1 MKNRERPFELKVY
14 DALLHRKPF
23 SEKEKS
29 KHRKLKRG
37 YEGELL
43 FDNYLE
49 KIPSDYI
56 LLKDYWLSHNNRFFQ
71 IDHALLI
78 NNRFYL
84 YDVKNFIGDYYY
96 EEEALYYAS
105 GAEVDDPL
113 IQLKRTES
121 LVRQLLQS
129 HRFQPCIQAAIV
141 FINPE
146 FALFQAPRDAK
157 MLLPNQLNRHLKQFM
172 NPHPMDPALVKI
184 ANKLKELRL
193 EGSPFLQLPHYC
205 MKELK
210 KGIRCKLCK
219 RVHTQIGENIYE
231 CKYCGAREWVKN
243 AVMRNIQD
251 FKILFPE
258 RKITTQA
265 IYEWCNIGWSKR
277 RIQYLLKN
285 NFIQKGSHRGVYYV

>member
-1 MKNRERPFELKVY
+1 MNRRERPFELKVY
-14 DALLHRKPF
+14 DALLYRKPF

-29 KHRKLKRG
+29 KYRKLKRG

-78 NNRFYL
+78 NNCFYL

-96 EEEALYYAS
+96 EDEALYYAS
-105 GAEVDDPL
+105 GTEVDNPL

-121 LVRQLLQS
+121 LVRQLLHS
-129 HRFQPCIQAAIV
+129 CRFQPFIQASIV

-146 FALFQAPRDAK
+146 FALFQAPRGSK
-157 MLLPNQLNRHLKQFM
+157 MLLPNQLNRHIKQFM
-172 NPHPMDPALVKI
+172 NPLPIDPIFIKI

-193 EGSPFLQLPHYC
+193 EKSPFLQLPDYP

-210 KGIRCKLCK
+210 KGIPCKLC
-219 RVHTQIGENIYE
+219 RRLHTQIEENIYE
-231 CKYCGAREWVKN
+231 CRYCGARELVKD
-243 AVMRNIQD
+243 AVLRSIGD
-251 FKILFPE
+251 FKLLFPE

-265 IYEWCNIGWSKR
+265 IEEWCNIGWSKR

-285 NFIQKGSHRGVYYV
+285 HFIQKGNHRGVYYV